1 MKILV
6 VDDEPSICE
15 LLKEFITILG
25 YQVFTACNGEEA
37 VSRFEE
43 KRPDIVLL
51 DIKMPGM
58 SGIDVLRKI
67 KEHDSH
73 VKVIMVSAFGD
84 IDTVRTTLKM
94 GASRHLEKPIDLDLL
109 KKTLLDLQ
117 ESGNKGGQ

>member
-15 LLKEFITILG
+15 LLSEFLSLLG
-25 YQVFTACNGEEA
+25 YQVFTAGNGGEA
-37 VSRFEE
+37 VSRFKE

-67 KEHDSH
+67 KEHDSEA
-73 VKVIMVSAFGD
+73 KVIMVSAFGD

-94 GASRHLEKPIDLDLL
+94 GAFRHLEKPVDLELL
-109 KKTLLDLQ
+109 KKTLIDLQ
-117 ESGNKGGQ
+117 ESKT